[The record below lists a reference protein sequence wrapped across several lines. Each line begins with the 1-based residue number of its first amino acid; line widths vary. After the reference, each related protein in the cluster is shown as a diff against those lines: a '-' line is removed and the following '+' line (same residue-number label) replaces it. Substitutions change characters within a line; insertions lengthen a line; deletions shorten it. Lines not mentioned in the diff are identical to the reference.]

1 MLMLGISALSLLS
14 TPALVTVA
22 QRVGGRGDG
31 QLHSPGSG
39 GRLRAPS
46 ERVVRMPSCMPNAL
60 VRAGLHALPCLPLDL
75 LLASLTAKI
84 TLHMLQDKLGTSL
97 SA

>member
-1 MLMLGISALSLLS
+1 
-14 TPALVTVA
+14 
-22 QRVGGRGDG
+22 
-31 QLHSPGSG
+31 
-39 GRLRAPS
+39 
-46 ERVVRMPSCMPNAL
+46 VVRMPSCMPNAL